1 MRIPIN
7 IPDAAL
13 PLVRRTARLDD
24 DGDASSPR
32 DWLAELLEPV
42 ARRAIAE
49 RLAAI
54 EHERANVS
62 ARELVASL
70 DTAWPTELPGDPVA

>member
-1 MRIPIN
+1 MRIPID

-13 PLVRRTARLDD
+13 PLVRRAARLDD
-24 DGDASSPR
+24 DASSPR
-32 DWLAELLEPV
+32 DWLVELLEPV
-42 ARRAIAE
+42 ARQAIAD

-62 ARELVASL
+62 AREVVASL
-70 DTAWPTELPGDPVA
+70 DAAWPTELPGDPVA